1 MQNTALPPAIL
12 GVGNALVDIMIALP
26 DDDVLSH
33 FNLPRGSMT
42 LVDAILSWKIY
53 QTTHAWQKST
63 TTGGSAANTIHTL
76 ASLGGRCGYA
86 GKIGRDELGEV
97 FAGEFAAKGVSTH
110 LSYSDSGTGRVMAMV
125 SPDSERTMATFL
137 GAAAELLPEDFTDTL
152 MQSYDYLYVEGYL
165 VQDHQLI
172 ETILKKGKENGLM
185 VVIDL
190 SSYNIVS
197 QNRDLLEYLITSYVD
212 IVFANEEEAL
222 AFTGLIPEEA
232 VAALGKLCDIS
243 VVKTGKTGSLV
254 HRENH
259 LTRIDPIEAGAIDTT
274 GAGDSY
280 AAGFLYGLTLGL
292 PLPKCGEIASLVSA
306 RTVEFMGAKIPDT
319 EWPALL
325 ARVKAIT
332 EE

>member
-1 MQNTALPPAIL
+1 
-12 GVGNALVDIMIALP
+12 
-26 DDDVLSH
+26 
-33 FNLPRGSMT
+33 
-42 LVDAILSWKIY
+42 
-53 QTTHAWQKST
+53 
-63 TTGGSAANTIHTL
+63 
-76 ASLGGRCGYA
+76 
-86 GKIGRDELGEV
+86 
-97 FAGEFAAKGVSTH
+97 
-110 LSYSDSGTGRVMAMV
+110 
-125 SPDSERTMATFL
+125 
-137 GAAAELLPEDFTDTL
+137 
-152 MQSYDYLYVEGYL
+152 
-165 VQDHQLI
+165 
-172 ETILKKGKENGLM
+172 M

-292 PLPKCGEIASLVSA
+292 PFQSA
-306 RTVEFMGAKIPDT
+306 ERSPPWSPPEPWNSWEPRFPIRNGPHC
-319 EWPALL
+319 WPESKPL
-325 ARVKAIT
+325 RKSKTQRKVRRS
-332 EE
+332 EG